1 MTFAA
6 VLVRTMTPNETMEA
20 SERARERS
28 DQASWMEGIVIECLP
43 GILLGYN
50 DVLLS
55 IIIYCFIIDD
65 LL

>member
-6 VLVRTMTPNETMEA
+6 ALARTMTPNETMEA

-43 GILLGYN
+43 GTLLGY
-50 DVLLS
+50 DHLL
-55 IIIYCFIIDD
+55 YYYW
-65 LL
+65 